1 MTQLTKEGLEILQK
15 ELKELIEDKKPKAID
30 RLQKA
35 RNMGDLSENS
45 EYTSAKESLAIFED
59 RIFEIQETIKI
70 AEVVEDRHNNHEV
83 SLGSHVLVTTD
94 GIEKDFHIVGEYEA
108 DPSTNKLS
116 ITSPIGKSLIGKKI
130 GDTVEVEVPAG
141 ITQYKVIK
149 ID

>member
-83 SLGSHVLVTTD
+83 SLGSHVLVSTD
-94 GIEKDFHIVGEYEA
+94 GVEKDFHIVGEYEA
-108 DPSTNKLS
+108 DPTTNKLS
-116 ITSPIGKSLIGKKI
+116 ITSPIGKSLIGKKV
-130 GDTVEVEVPAG
+130 GDSVETVVPDG
-141 ITQYKVIK
+141 SIQYKIIK
-149 ID
+149 IY

>member
-15 ELKELIEDKKPKAID
+15 ELKDLIEDKKPKAID

-59 RIFEIQETIKI
+59 RIFEIQETLKV

-83 SLGSHVLVTTD
+83 SLGSHVKVATN
-94 GIEKDFHIVGEYEA
+94 GVEKDFHIVGEYEA
-108 DPSTNKLS
+108 DPTTNKLS
-116 ITSPIGKSLIGKKI
+116 ITSPIGRSLIGKKT
-130 GDTVEVEVPAG
+130 GDIVEVEVPAG

>member
-15 ELKELIEDKKPKAID
+15 ELKDLIEDKKPKAID

-59 RIFEIQETIKI
+59 RIFEIQETLKI

-83 SLGSHVLVTTD
+83 SLGSYITVSTN
-94 GIEKDFHIVGEYEA
+94 GEEKDYHIVGEYEA

-116 ITSPIGKSLIGKKI
+116 ITSPIGKALLGKKT
-130 GDTVEVEVPAG
+130 GESVEVEVPDG
-141 ITQYKVIK
+141 TISYKIIK
-149 ID
+149 IN

>member
-15 ELKELIEDKKPKAID
+15 ELKDLIEDKKPKAID

-59 RIFEIQETIKI
+59 RIFEIQETLKT

-83 SLGSHVLVTTD
+83 SLGSNITVLSNGV
-94 GIEKDFHIVGEYEA
+94 ENNYHIVGEYEA

-116 ITSPIGKSLIGKKI
+116 ITSPIGKALLGKKT
-130 GDTVEVEVPAG
+130 GESVEVEVPDG
-141 ITQYKVIK
+141 TILYKIIK
-149 ID
+149 IN

>member
-15 ELKELIEDKKPKAID
+15 ELKGLIEDKKPKAID

-59 RIFEIQETIKI
+59 RIFEIQETLKT

-83 SLGSHVLVTTD
+83 SLGSHILVVAD
-94 GIEKDFHIVGEYEA
+94 GVEKDFHIVGEYEA
-108 DPSTNKLS
+108 DPTTNKLS
-116 ITSPIGKSLIGKKI
+116 ITSPIGKALLGKKS
-130 GDTVEVEVPAG
+130 GESVEVEVPDG
-141 ITQYKVIK
+141 TISYKIIK
-149 ID
+149 IN